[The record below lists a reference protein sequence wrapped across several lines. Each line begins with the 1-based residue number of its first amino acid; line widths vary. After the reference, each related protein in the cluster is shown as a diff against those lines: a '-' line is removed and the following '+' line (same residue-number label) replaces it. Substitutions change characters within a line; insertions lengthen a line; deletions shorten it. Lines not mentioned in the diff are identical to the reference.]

1 MNNFRYYLLLLLIIF
16 IFQVKCKKN
25 DSIAILNNLN
35 GTYDYNN
42 EIDIL
47 FANIKFLKND
57 NDNNYAF
64 LNLPKK
70 VANYNNSTFGKYNNR
85 QFEKWP
91 NNKED
96 FYSIVDFE
104 FDEDENIYLLDEK
117 NDNTTVFLYKYNI
130 NREMKANFTFSKNV
144 SDSLTNLVID
154 KINNYAYISF
164 YNNANNI
171 EAGIFVK
178 ELKVNNNNCRRLVL
192 KETLLLY
199 DEKYNF
205 TNELFNNFPGIQK
218 KVISIA
224 LSCDGK
230 YLLFSPLSSRMIYS
244 IKTKKLRDST
254 KEFISINDVNAAYKN
269 DSSSSLVFSNMGNL
283 YLTGMENKKIYL
295 GNQIDSNLAVFDF
308 KILDKREDNS
318 MEWPTKLSIT
328 DGVLYI
334 NSKKIEK
341 NTVYTY
347 IYKTLIDDDK
357 SYIYKCAGIGY
368 NWKIIAYI
376 FWGILILIIILVLI
390 FMIIGNELDKNIN
403 IKKNK

>member
-1 MNNFRYYLLLLLIIF
+1 MNNFRYYLYLLLIIF

-25 DSIAILNNLN
+25 DSITILTDLTINYTNYTN
-35 GTYDYNN
+35 TT
-42 EIDIL
+42 DIL
-47 FANIKFLKND
+47 FANVKFLKND
-57 NDNNYAF
+57 NSYNYAF
-64 LNLPKK
+64 RNYPKK
-70 VANYNNSTFGKYNNR
+70 ETNYNQNTFEKYNIGN
-85 QFEKWP
+85 FEKWP
-91 NNKED
+91 NNKEEE
-96 FYSIVDFE
+96 FQSIVDFE
-104 FDEDENIYLLDEK
+104 FDEDENIYLLDQK
-117 NDNTTVFLYKYNI
+117 NNNINVSLYKYNI
-130 NREMKANFTFSKNV
+130 KGERKANFSFSKFTNE
-144 SDSLTNLVID
+144 SLTNLVID

-164 YNNANNI
+164 YNNDKI

-178 ELKVNNNNCRRLVL
+178 ELKDNNISRRVVL
-192 KETLLLY
+192 KEKLLLY

-218 KVISIA
+218 KLISIA

-244 IKTKKLRDST
+244 IKTKKLRDKT
-254 KEFISINDVNAAYKN
+254 KGFITINDVNPAYKN

-283 YLTGMENKKIYL
+283 YLTGMENKIIYL

-308 KILDKREDNS
+308 KTLDKREEDQ

-357 SYIYKCAGIGY
+357 SYIYKCAGLGY

>member
-1 MNNFRYYLLLLLIIF
+1 MNNFRYYLYLLLIIF

-25 DSIAILNNLN
+25 DSITILTDLTRNY
-35 GTYDYNN
+35 TDYTN
-42 EIDIL
+42 DIL
-47 FANIKFLKND
+47 FANVKFLKND
-57 NDNNYAF
+57 NSYNYAF
-64 LNLPKK
+64 RNYPK
-70 VANYNNSTFGKYNNR
+70 NNQNTFEKYNNGN
-85 QFEKWP
+85 FETWP
-91 NNKED
+91 EEGE
-96 FYSIVDFE
+96 FHSIVDFE
-104 FDEDENIYLLDEK
+104 FDEDENIYLLDQK
-117 NDNTTVFLYKYNI
+117 KDNTTVSLYKYNI
-130 NREMKANFTFSKNV
+130 KGEKKANFIFSKYANE
-144 SDSLTNLVID
+144 SLTNLVID

-164 YNNANNI
+164 YNNDKI

-178 ELKVNNNNCRRLVL
+178 ELKDNNISRRVIL
-192 KETLLLY
+192 KEKLLLY

-205 TNELFNNFPGIQK
+205 TNELFNNFSGIQK
-218 KVISIA
+218 KLISIA

-244 IKTKKLRDST
+244 IKTKKLRDKT
-254 KEFISINDVNAAYKN
+254 KEFITINDVNAAYKN

-283 YLTGMENKKIYL
+283 YLTGMENKIIYL

-308 KILDKREDNS
+308 KTLDKREDGT

-334 NSKKIEK
+334 NSKKIEN
-341 NTVYTY
+341 NTIYTY

-357 SYIYKCAGIGY
+357 SYIYKCAGLGY